1 MPPIILDAIDVARFR
16 VKALS
21 HYAYEWWQ
29 PVLLLTA
36 LAGLPILI
44 ALLGGGVATRQL
56 LPAVLTWVQVLLFT
70 LFSGWWLKRY
80 PGERPAGSLFPLV
93 VLASCAQ
100 LSGLLLA
107 LVPGALQLPAFVL
120 LVFYQ
125 FAVLVNAL
133 AKTNGVPARHMVHG
147 LLVYLLLVLM
157 LSVLLSVLLVL
168 FGVQPTTFA
177 EILLGAPTQT
187 APAAVPVTPP
197 SPR

>member
-100 LSGLLLA
+100 LSSLLLV
-107 LVPGALQLPAFVL
+107 LVPGVLQLPAFML
-120 LVFYQ
+120 LLFYQ

-133 AKTNGVPARHMVHG
+133 AKTNGVPAKHMVNG
-147 LLVYLLLVLM
+147 LFVFVLFVLVLCVFLSILLAM
-157 LSVLLSVLLVL
+157 LGVEPAKLAEVLL
-168 FGVQPTTFA
+168 GVPAQGTPSA
-177 EILLGAPTQT
+177 
-187 APAAVPVTPP
+187 APATVP